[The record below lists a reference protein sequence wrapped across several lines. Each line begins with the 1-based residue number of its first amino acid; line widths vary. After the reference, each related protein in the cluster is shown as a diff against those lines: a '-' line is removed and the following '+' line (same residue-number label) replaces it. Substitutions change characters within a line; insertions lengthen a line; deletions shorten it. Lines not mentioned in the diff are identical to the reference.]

1 MSNEWS
7 FRDEI
12 LSATQRW
19 PWLALFCV
27 LGSLLGGAI
36 SFGWPTPHRATREL
50 YVGLNVYRSIEDQ
63 NVSEYA
69 GIELV
74 NANDYKNWQMAS
86 LNSLIFMDNVID
98 ETLML
103 LRDLDPYWQDI
114 NTTELANSLNVYW
127 RNAGKWRLVAENK
140 DPTRA
145 VQAVTTWQDVVVEHV
160 HAAVLA
166 SQQAMVLEFQLRA
179 LADNKTRMRAE
190 IDLLR
195 TKRQDLEVWR
205 GAVAS
210 RSPGSPVEASEHW
223 GLWQVIASSDQDA
236 NLIPLLDAFPSSGS
250 VLQDYIEWSE
260 TAFPAID
267 LHIEALEKQ
276 AQDLDVQEQETG
288 SLFAQA
294 SQKSLGLSATL
305 DVDKISG
312 SRTQQ
317 MVTRPTG
324 MLMLAGSLLG
334 LIVWLVLWFGSISLR
349 GEA

>member
-19 PWLALFCV
+19 PWVALFCV
-27 LGSLLGGAI
+27 LGSLLGWAI
-36 SFGWPTPHRATREL
+36 SYGWPTPHRATKEL
-50 YVGLNVYRSIEDQ
+50 YVGLNVYRSIEDL

-98 ETLML
+98 ETLAL

-114 NTTELANSLNVYW
+114 SAAELANSLNVYW

-140 DPTRA
+140 DPERA
-145 VQAVTTWQDVVVEHV
+145 VQAVTAWQDVVVEHV

-179 LADNKTRMRAE
+179 LGENKTRLRAE
-190 IDLLR
+190 IDSLGATR
-195 TKRQDLEVWR
+195 RDLVSWR
-205 GAVAS
+205 EGLAG
-210 RSPGSPVEASEHW
+210 RSPTSPVEPSEHW
-223 GLWQVIASSDQDA
+223 MVWQRIAGRDPNA
-236 NLIPLLDAFPSSGS
+236 NWRPLLDAFPSSGAA
-250 VLQDYIEWSE
+250 LNDYITWSE
-260 TAFPAID
+260 EAIPSID
-267 LHIEALEKQ
+267 QQIETLEMQ
-276 AQDLDVQEQETG
+276 TQDLDVLENETG

-334 LIVWLVLWFGSISLR
+334 LIVWLVFWFGSISLR